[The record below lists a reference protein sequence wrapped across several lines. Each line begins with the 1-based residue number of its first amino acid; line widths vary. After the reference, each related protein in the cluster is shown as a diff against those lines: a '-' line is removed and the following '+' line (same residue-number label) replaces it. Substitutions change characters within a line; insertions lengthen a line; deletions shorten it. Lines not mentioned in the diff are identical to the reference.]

1 MESCIHVQFELL
13 TLVTLMELEK
23 DILHFLTA
31 DKSAEAKG
39 PGRTN
44 ANLSS
49 WLVLVQKAKS
59 QPNLPLCK
67 VGNPLFIN
75 KITLG
80 KWDLGALSCGISF
93 RQIEAMSPSA

>member
-1 MESCIHVQFELL
+1 
-13 TLVTLMELEK
+13 MELET
-23 DILHFLTA
+23 DVLHFLTA
-31 DKSAEAKG
+31 DKSAEAKE

-59 QPNLPLCK
+59 QTNLPLSK

-75 KITLG
+75 KILLG
-80 KWDLGALSCGISF
+80 K
-93 RQIEAMSPSA
+93 

>member
-1 MESCIHVQFELL
+1 MLFELL
-13 TLVTLMELEK
+13 LFVTLMELEK

-39 PGRTN
+39 PGWKN

-59 QPNLPLCK
+59 QPNLPLSK

-80 KWDLGALSCGISF
+80 KWDLGHSLVGFLSDKLK
-93 RQIEAMSPSA
+93 SPSA

>member
-1 MESCIHVQFELL
+1 MSLAHIKFEFLL
-13 TLVTLMELEK
+13 LPILMELDK

-44 ANLSS
+44 ANLFC
-49 WLVLVQKAKS
+49 WLAFVHKAKS
-59 QPNLPLCK
+59 QPNLPVSK

-80 KWDLGALSCGISF
+80 K
-93 RQIEAMSPSA
+93 